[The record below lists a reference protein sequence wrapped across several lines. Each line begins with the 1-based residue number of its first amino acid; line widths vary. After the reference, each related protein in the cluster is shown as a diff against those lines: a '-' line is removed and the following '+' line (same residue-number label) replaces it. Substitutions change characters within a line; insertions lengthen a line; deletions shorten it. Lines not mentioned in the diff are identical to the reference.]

1 MTIVPHLSVVISP
14 CHKIILSS
22 SSSKELTSTIFLSF
36 NSKLNIIIGNN
47 AQGKTNILES
57 IYLLSSTKSF
67 LSVYDKNLIK
77 NGEKFAIVKG
87 DIEIDGTNKTLEIII
102 NDKGKVVKINSNEIK
117 KLSDYI
123 FNLKVIVFSPDSMRM
138 LKESPSVRRKFLN
151 IELSQLFPSYLKILT
166 DFNKLLKQRNEYLK
180 IARFS
185 KVDYDYL
192 SVLNVKFAKLSVSLF
207 NYRKRFIEEVNK
219 IIDSIYCSISGFEG
233 LEVRFSSNI
242 VNEEDNSVSDDY
254 ICKKLNDNL
263 ERDLSLGLTTIG
275 PHRDDFQLYL
285 NDNDLSVY
293 GSQGQNRM
301 ALLSLK
307 IAEVQ
312 IFKNY
317 TEMDPILLFDD
328 IFSELDLLKRN
339 NLVKYLL
346 NTSQTIITTTDINNI
361 DKRLVD
367 KANIYVVENGNI
379 VKEKVVDN

>member
-1 MTIVPHLSVVISP
+1 M
-14 CHKIILSS
+14 IIKKLVL
-22 SSSKELTSTIFLSF
+22 KKYRNYDELNVSF

-77 NGEKFAIVKG
+77 NCEKFAIVKG

-192 SVLNVKFAKLSVSLF
+192 SVLNVKFVKLSVSLF
-207 NYRKRFIEEVNK
+207 KYRKRFIEEVNK
-219 IIDSIYCSISGFEG
+219 IIDSIYYSISGFEG
-233 LEVRFSSNI
+233 LEVRFFSNI
-242 VNEEDNSVSDDY
+242 INEEDNSVFDDY

-275 PHRDDFQLYL
+275 PHRDDFQLFL

-307 IAEVQ
+307 MAEVQ

-317 TEMDPILLFDD
+317 TDMDPILLFDD

-361 DKRLVD
+361 DKILVD

>member
-1 MTIVPHLSVVISP
+1 M
-14 CHKIILSS
+14 IIKKLVL
-22 SSSKELTSTIFLSF
+22 KNYRNYDELNVSF

-192 SVLNVKFAKLSVSLF
+192 DVLNVKFAKLSVSLF
-207 NYRKRFIEEVNK
+207 KYRKRFIEEVNK

-233 LEVRFSSNI
+233 LEVRFFSNI
-242 VNEEDNSVSDDY
+242 INEEDNSVSDDY

-307 IAEVQ
+307 MAEVQ

-317 TEMDPILLFDD
+317 TDMDPILLFDD